1 MLVVDVAK
9 RLNVSSS
16 RVTELCRK
24 KVLKAKKISSIWF
37 ISEDSVKKYEK
48 TRQLPGRP
56 SSKKKR
62 ENFLKGDIK
71 EWHNMMTKNIHY
83 YQDTLRG

>member
-71 EWHNMMTKNIHY
+71 K
-83 YQDTLRG
+83 